1 MDKKI
6 LPFDCNV
13 VYSMD
18 CRISCRLG
26 IIQTSQYAQAWL
38 ATHLDILMS
47 ENLDLNFG
55 SGIYVNQMNYYD
67 DILDTRE
74 IDLWESSPDQ
84 IVDILIDEINKDHY
98 ILIDLYWHDQ
108 FPDDINDPRTHSRTI
123 IGYDINKRL
132 FHTVAL
138 GNKKYELKDIPFD
151 LFKKLYEDAIKQ
163 YLYDVGSKTLRQMFY
178 FTITSISIRENIST
192 DNYIFSAIVNKLGHE
207 EGGAVIEV
215 VRPRADKTIDS
226 KTILYTGTYCILG
239 VIKALQDNIVNQNF
253 EDNTRFLYTIIRT
266 LFGLAEHRQIILGG
280 MKWIVDQL
288 HCDDKTIKET
298 ISLYEIVPQ
307 TMQSLSFM
315 IQKYYQKRDINII
328 HKVIDKLEKQFVYE
342 KEVLKQFVDYSF
354 SFYKNYNG
362 YEEYKKRTH

>member
-1 MDKKI
+1 M
-6 LPFDCNV
+6 
-13 VYSMD
+13 
-18 CRISCRLG
+18 
-26 IIQTSQYAQAWL
+26 
-38 ATHLDILMS
+38 
-47 ENLDLNFG
+47 
-55 SGIYVNQMNYYD
+55 
-67 DILDTRE
+67 
-74 IDLWESSPDQ
+74 
-84 IVDILIDEINKDHY
+84 
-98 ILIDLYWHDQ
+98 
-108 FPDDINDPRTHSRTI
+108 
-123 IGYDINKRL
+123 
-132 FHTVAL
+132 
-138 GNKKYELKDIPFD
+138 
-151 LFKKLYEDAIKQ
+151 
-163 YLYDVGSKTLRQMFY
+163 
-178 FTITSISIRENIST
+178 
-192 DNYIFSAIVNKLGHE
+192 
-207 EGGAVIEV
+207 
-215 VRPRADKTIDS
+215 RPRADKTIDS

>member
-163 YLYDVGSKTLRQMFY
+163 YLYDVGSKHCGRCFILPSQVY
-178 FTITSISIRENIST
+178 Q
-192 DNYIFSAIVNKLGHE
+192 LG
-207 EGGAVIEV
+207 
-215 VRPRADKTIDS
+215 KTY
-226 KTILYTGTYCILG
+226 LL
-239 VIKALQDNIVNQNF
+239 
-253 EDNTRFLYTIIRT
+253 TIIF
-266 LFGLAEHRQIILGG
+266 L
-280 MKWIVDQL
+280 
-288 HCDDKTIKET
+288 
-298 ISLYEIVPQ
+298 
-307 TMQSLSFM
+307 
-315 IQKYYQKRDINII
+315 
-328 HKVIDKLEKQFVYE
+328 
-342 KEVLKQFVDYSF
+342 VL
-354 SFYKNYNG
+354 
-362 YEEYKKRTH
+362 